1 MIELVEIDR
10 RHKEGVIRI
19 LNMPEV
25 EKWLTG
31 PPYPY
36 SEKDADE
43 FIERCKIEKQ
53 NGKNFLFAIEL
64 DNIHI
69 GGISLHLVENNSA
82 WIGYYL
88 DKNYWRKGYA
98 TEAVSKIIELG
109 VKRFNLRKIY
119 AHTLLGNEPSEK
131 TLLKNGFLELPSE
144 KTFTKNGKTYN
155 SKYFYKEN
163 NN

>member
-1 MIELVEIDR
+1 MIELVEIDQ

-53 NGKNFLFAIEL
+53 NQKNFLFAIEL
-64 DNIHI
+64 DYIHI
-69 GGISLHLVENNSA
+69 GGISLHLVEANSG
-82 WIGYYL
+82 WIGYYII
-88 DKNYWRKGYA
+88 RTI
-98 TEAVSKIIELG
+98 TEKVMERML
-109 VKRFNLRKIY
+109 Y
-119 AHTLLGNEPSEK
+119 
-131 TLLKNGFLELPSE
+131 
-144 KTFTKNGKTYN
+144 GK
-155 SKYFYKEN
+155 
-163 NN
+163 